1 MLRFAGNEFQ
11 GMVTPPALDGAYG
24 RLRTAVVGPHN
35 ALYFTTD
42 NGADNDRIL
51 KVTPR

>member
-1 MLRFAGNEFQ
+1 
-11 GMVTPPALDGAYG
+11 MVTPPALDGDYG
-24 RLRTAVVGPHN
+24 RLRTAVVGPRD

-42 NGADNDRIL
+42 NGGDSDRIL